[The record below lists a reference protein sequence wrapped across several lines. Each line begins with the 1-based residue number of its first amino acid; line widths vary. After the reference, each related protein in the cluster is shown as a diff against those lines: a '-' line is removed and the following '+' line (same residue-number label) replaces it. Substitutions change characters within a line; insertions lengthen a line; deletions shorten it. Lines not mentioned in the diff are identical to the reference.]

1 MTHLETQGDDITSLY
16 EISPVPME
24 LMKDSSYWVTA
35 PDMESFLES
44 ICNLSVKKNLIEKAG
59 HESPKLHAWGVL
71 DSVLRMMPRPQEV
84 FLKPEQFLSYFI
96 SPKPPVEN
104 FIKDTNGVS
113 FDFPLPAE
121 QYPHV
126 TTYLKSAFEA
136 LPLYVN
142 ETFARCHWQNIKL
155 EISWD
160 PAQNTIFENKE
171 VGHQISPELFQQ
183 LMEDLQK
190 TQLEREDLLKQIS
203 DFEIKVKDLEKQ
215 NPNPPSANLNPLP
228 MEEISANETNPF
240 HTLGQNMARMHD
252 YMVRAQQLVTVLA
265 SPNKTNSTAKDAMK
279 KVDWDFVKTQYPQ
292 IIRECFETMRKLQ
305 NKKPSPHLT
314 SSSLPTPSE
323 KELISKNS
331 SMTSHSSLELNPHL
345 DL

>member
-1 MTHLETQGDDITSLY
+1 
-16 EISPVPME
+16 
-24 LMKDSSYWVTA
+24 MKDSSYWVTA

-44 ICNLSVKKNLIEKAG
+44 IVSQIVNKNIIEKAG

-104 FIKDTNGVS
+104 FKKDSNGVS

-121 QYPHV
+121 QYPLV
-126 TTYLKSAFEA
+126 TSYLKSAFEA

-142 ETFARCHWQNIKL
+142 ENFARCNWKNIKL

-160 PAQNTIFENKE
+160 QEQKSIFENKE

-203 DFEIKVKDLEKQ
+203 DLEIKVKDLGKQSSNTQNTNLSALQLNEFAEK
-215 NPNPPSANLNPLP
+215 NNS
-228 MEEISANETNPF
+228 ETEMPTQNPF
-240 HTLGQNMARMHD
+240 HSLGQNMARMHD

-305 NKKPSPHLT
+305 NK
-314 SSSLPTPSE
+314 SE
-323 KELISKNS
+323 IKTENS
-331 SMTSHSSLELNPHL
+331 SERNFYVRDHSSPSS
-345 DL
+345 